1 MQIKRRVQVTL
12 IGNVLYNIS
21 LNIQDNIFR
30 ECFPNIFW
38 KDNIFQK
45 KIVKLFAN
53 TDFQIF
59 YMNTKLDISFPLAFP
74 LRKQT
79 EEILIRGQLGQGRGE
94 GRFTDINSTQF
105 WPKIP
110 RGLEKISSFTSF
122 LNSLWIL
129 LWKNRF

>member
-21 LNIQDNIFR
+21 LNIQVNIFR
-30 ECFPNIFW
+30 NV
-38 KDNIFQK
+38 FQTFFEK
-45 KIVKLFAN
+45 TTFFQKIVKLFAN

-105 WPKIP
+105 
-110 RGLEKISSFTSF
+110 
-122 LNSLWIL
+122 
-129 LWKNRF
+129 